1 MKKFIPAACA
11 AALLLSGC
19 QAFNTSSGTQ
29 PAVAAVSNA
38 TTQPPR
44 SALQLQQLWLEGD
57 MSGGTQLPVAVIR
70 ADSDR
75 VTLNWNGDAVELLT
89 ALARARGQT
98 FSYAGVRLPLP
109 LDIEVQSV
117 TYANLLRIIQMQTAW
132 RATLVTYPG
141 QMVLQFMPSLPAEP
155 VRNKKGGRG

>member
-1 MKKFIPAACA
+1 MKAFLILSLATLAC
-11 AALLLSGC
+11 GC
-19 QAFNTSSGTQ
+19 QFTQLQSSRSQQ
-29 PAVAAVSNA
+29 PAVPPSYVS
-38 TTQPPR
+38 
-44 SALQLQQLWLEGD
+44 QQMMGLWQTGSLNQ
-57 MSGGTQLPVAVIR
+57 SLPLPVATIR

-75 VTLNWNGDAVELLT
+75 VTLSWNGDALELLS
-89 ALARARGQT
+89 ALARARGLK

-109 LDIEVQSV
+109 VDIEVQDV

-155 VRNKKGGRG
+155 GRNHKGGRR